1 MAHKKGLGSS
11 RNGRDSNAKRLGVK
25 VFAGEVVTG
34 GEIIVRQRGT
44 RFKPGEGVGIG
55 RDDTLFA
62 RAAGHR
68 AVRRG
73 PARARR
79 LRPARRRVAR
89 GSRRRQRHRGDRRR
103 REPRD
108 ARRLARGLRRRAR
121 GAARTTASCSPATSP
136 MARTSAI
143 ALDLFAAPGS
153 DDRAGDPLR
162 ARRRLRPRRQVDAGH
177 AAQRERRPVG
187 VPVGHGRGD
196 HELPPGARASLA
208 RGRAG
213 RRRRGGVA
221 ARERRRAR
229 RRSRAHRARRLLGG
243 GDAHRGLR
251 GACQSCIRTASP
263 ASAAWSCCR
272 VPTTCRPST
281 TRPCSARTSAI
292 ASGWEAASPLA
303 GLVASRPAGAGR
315 GGRARPAGLAP
326 PGGDR
331 LHGALR
337 ARRPGAAPRVRRGPQ
352 PLHRGVPPQHG
363 RPAARRPD
371 RRVRAGPC
379 ASARALR
386 RAARYERVCGPRLS
400 RRPRARRARAWRPR
414 RPRARSRGA
423 GPRPR
428 SAWSSPR
435 WVALARDGLARA
447 AQRLLRVGLAAA
459 AL

>member
-73 PARARR
+73 PARPRVSD
-79 LRPARRRVAR
+79 PARRRVAG

-103 REPRD
+103 REPGD

-121 GAARTTASCSPATSP
+121 GAAVQRRRAHPRRRLWPARAPSSRP
-136 MARTSAI
+136 VRRARI
-143 ALDLFAAPGS
+143 ARS
-153 DDRAGDPLR
+153 AGDPLR

-187 VPVGHGRGD
+187 VPLGHGRGD
-196 HELPPGARASLA
+196 HELPSCARASLA

-229 RRSRAHRARRLLGG
+229 RRSRAHRAGWLLGG
-243 GDAHRGLR
+243 GHAHRELR
-251 GACQSCIRTASP
+251 GDCRSCIRTASP
-263 ASAAWSCCR
+263 ASAAWSLLSGAYDL
-272 VPTTCRPST
+272 PSFDDEAVLGPYFGD
-281 TRPCSARTSAI
+281 RSN
-292 ASGWEAASPLA
+292 WEAASPLA
-303 GLVASRPAGAGR
+303 GLVDVAAACAGR
-315 GGRARPAGLAP
+315 GGRARSSRSRIGRRRSPSARSTSAAAACPTSSTSRATTTSPRCFTSTRTTACSATRSPRSCRPMRRSASAP
-326 PGGDR
+326 
-331 LHGALR
+331 GASSSSR
-337 ARRPGAAPRVRRGPQ
+337 CRRPVLVVLAHGLLDVLELVLAVVARLVALGGVVLAA
-352 PLHRGVPPQHG
+352 
-363 RPAARRPD
+363 
-371 RRVRAGPC
+371 
-379 ASARALR
+379 
-386 RAARYERVCGPRLS
+386 RAAR
-400 RRPRARRARAWRPR
+400 A
-414 RPRARSRGA
+414 
-423 GPRPR
+423 
-428 SAWSSPR
+428 
-435 WVALARDGLARA
+435 
-447 AQRLLRVGLAAA
+447 
-459 AL
+459 